1 MAAVALQDEVRVVD
15 PAYDRGVT
23 RLAEKVVEEIDSGAV
38 SPLEG
43 LTGLLD
49 VLAHRPQLVRRL
61 GRETDS
67 RLAKHR
73 QRSRERY
80 HLQKAKREAER
91 AKLEDVIVAA

>member
-1 MAAVALQDEVRVVD
+1 MAAVAVQDEIRVG

-23 RLAEKVVEEIDSGAV
+23 RLSEKTVEAIDSGAL
-38 SPLEG
+38 SPLEA

-67 RLAKHR
+67 HLAKHR

-80 HLQKAKREAER
+80 HELKAQKAER
-91 AKLEDVIVAA
+91 AELEEVMQAA